1 MYLNKIDDPRDT
13 LQRARQSDILRFA
26 RARDIKEIS
35 HDMPAV
41 LARPIIRSKGLA
53 GQFSSWARGNVQFTP
68 LGQPSGPAIT
78 SDQAN
83 AVDAEADMARQFAQ
97 QKQQDTE
104 PPLDGMGINELRK
117 ECQRLQIKLGRRDNM
132 DSMRSKIEAERNGQN
147 AA

>member
-1 MYLNKIDDPRDT
+1 MYLNKIDDPRDP
-13 LQRARQSDILRFA
+13 LQRARQADILKFA
-26 RARDIKEIS
+26 RERNIKEIS
-35 HDMPAV
+35 HDMPAM
-41 LARPIIRSKGLA
+41 LARPIIRSKGLN
-53 GQFSSWARGNVQFTP
+53 GQFAAWARANVQFAP
-68 LGQPSGPAIT
+68 LGQPSGPAVT

-97 QKQQDTE
+97 QKAE
-104 PPLDGMGINELRK
+104 PSLDGMGINELRK